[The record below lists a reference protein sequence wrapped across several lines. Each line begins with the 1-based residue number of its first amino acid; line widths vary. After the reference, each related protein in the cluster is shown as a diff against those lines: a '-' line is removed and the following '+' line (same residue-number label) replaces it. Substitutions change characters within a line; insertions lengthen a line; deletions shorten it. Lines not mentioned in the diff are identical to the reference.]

1 MPAFS
6 IVIPT
11 RARAD
16 TLEYAARTA
25 LSQTFTDIEVI
36 VHESGADPATAA
48 LLARID
54 DPRLRAFTSGP
65 PRPMIDNWEA
75 AVREARGDYVFVLGD
90 DDGLLPDACAV
101 ASRLLAARP
110 ADLISWRPAIYY
122 WPCHFDPVT
131 RDRVFATFGTRLTC
145 TTRAS
150 RTVLELVYR
159 FRETYSALPMIY
171 NTFVARPFIEAIRR
185 RRGRYLL
192 GSMPDVMSGVV
203 NAFFSDEYLVCNRP
217 LSVWGVSRHS
227 TGHRVSASGDPDLE
241 RAGRAAAF
249 GEVRLHPTMVAS
261 SDQTLSIAN
270 EYLVAKAELFPEA
283 PPEVGYAELLDA
295 AARTVN
301 EVPGRYDAVR
311 AHCLSIAAM
320 NGIRF
325 DERDVPPR
333 GPRLPLPRR
342 GRVEIEPGVIALDVD
357 AGLAG
362 ATNVFD
368 VTRLLDRHLPALDG
382 GGAAFLS
389 DVPQL
394 RDLATGPDQSI
405 AVTFST
411 RGNGAFILGAGW
423 GPLEPWGVWS
433 LGTRSHLTLPYRT
446 PPGGPLR
453 IGLAGRVFM
462 PPRDVKILVQAG
474 SRVLCE
480 HAARLDRS
488 EALLELSPIRVETPG
503 PLGLTLEISGAGT
516 PAELGI
522 GEDIRRLGFGLER
535 LTIRH

>member
-16 TLEYAARTA
+16 TLEHSVRTA
-25 LSQTFTDIEVI
+25 LSQTFSDIEV
-36 VHESGADPATAA
+36 VVYESGADPATAA

-65 PRPMIDNWEA
+65 PRSMIDNWEA

-110 ADLISWRPAIYY
+110 VDLLSWRPALYY
-122 WPCHFDPVT
+122 WPGHFDPLT
-131 RDRVFATFGTRLTC
+131 RDRVFATFGTRLGC
-145 TTRAS
+145 TTRMS

-159 FRETYSALPMIY
+159 FRETYDVLPMIY

-185 RRGRYLL
+185 RRGCYLF

-203 NAFFSDEYLVCNRP
+203 NAFYSDDYLVCNRP
-217 LSVWGVSRHS
+217 LSVWGLSHHS
-227 TGHRVSASGDPDLE
+227 TGQGVSASGDPDVE
-241 RAGRAAAF
+241 RVARAAAF

-261 SDQTLSIAN
+261 SNQALSIGN
-270 EYLVAKAELFPEA
+270 EYLVAKAELFPHA
-283 PPEVGYAELLDA
+283 PPEVSYPELLHA
-295 AARTVN
+295 AAQTIN
-301 EVPGRYDAVR
+301 EVPSRYDAVR

-333 GPRLPLPRR
+333 GPRPLPRR
-342 GRVEIEPGVIALDVD
+342 GRTEIEPGVVEADFD
-357 AGLAG
+357 AGPAG

-368 VTRLLDRHLPALDG
+368 VTRLLHRHLPALDG
-382 GGAAFLS
+382 DDPGFVS
-389 DVPQL
+389 EPPQL
-394 RDLATGPDQSI
+394 RELAAGPGQSI
-405 AVTFST
+405 AVEFSA
-411 RGNGAFILGAGW
+411 RGNGACFLGAGW
-423 GPLEPWGVWS
+423 SALEPWGDWS
-433 LGTRSHLTLPYRT
+433 IGSRSHLILPYRT
-446 PPGGPLR
+446 LPGGPPR
-453 IGLAGRVFM
+453 IRLCGRVFN
-462 PPRDVKILVQAG
+462 PPRDVTILVQAG
-474 SRVLCE
+474 SRVLSE
-480 HAARLDRS
+480 YAVRLDRPD
-488 EALLELSPIRVETPG
+488 ALLELTPVRVEAPG
-503 PLGLTLEISGAGT
+503 PVRLTIEISDAGS
-516 PAELGI
+516 PAELGA
-522 GEDIRRLGFGLER
+522 GLDVRRLGFGLER